1 MKSFFC
7 RRSLPILAV
16 FVLGILLSSCG
27 HLTSQ
32 PKIQTTTKPPAI
44 VQHTSFR
51 GAGCTK
57 GNFGNYGLSQSMTG
71 AISSCLRVSATPPG
85 AYSIV
90 LNEIVTAKGQA
101 ASAKGLPVPL
111 GSAASPKVKL
121 NISPTSG
128 KPGTRVSVTG
138 TLSSPLAKELTHA
151 NLCWDSCRR
160 GLQYSGVT
168 LKWLS
173 PTTFETSLVIPGAP
187 WVSADPVKISPLTSG
202 SYPISI
208 QCLGIIRGCGL
219 GSSEGTA
226 TFHLSV
232 PSGYNSWCRTS
243 ADCAHLSANPK
254 ISLPGDVIKVTG
266 YAPLLSVIGSDH
278 PYVYQLQVNKGSP
291 KGPQVVIKNKSS
303 LKGSLTY
310 VDFGHAGLGIK
321 APQAF
326 ASLGK
331 LDPLAITTAGLSPIS
346 SDPSGPGQID
356 WCSQGTI
363 NVLGPEGT
371 KTVSTAPVGALLKQ
385 LGFGLVGTPG
395 SPANCTAVASNGTG
409 VIPKV
414 VVAAFSVAPQKYAP
428 PVADVALMT
437 KDGGATWLPVPVP
450 SGASMDGF
458 GGFRYQGNSLE
469 VLFRRHNSVSMS
481 VSLYTTP
488 LVEATSDGGNSW
500 SSVNLACPKRGPCV
514 TFGLFTDGNCA
525 GAFGSNQS
533 LIYSTDNGQSWLQS
547 HWPQIVRTC
556 SESQLAAF
564 PNGQELLL
572 ESDSQYL
579 LRLSSNGGRTWSDI
593 SVPSLGGMQPGYG
606 FGRGGANLTMLP
618 SGSLLVTGQHGK
630 SHGWEL
636 LRPRASKWCRVR
648 GLASGLQHSA
658 IYGYMYVIGN
668 KLWWFTASNN
678 PVPSV
683 NQVNIGSI
691 HC

>member
-1 MKSFFC
+1 
-7 RRSLPILAV
+7 
-16 FVLGILLSSCG
+16 
-27 HLTSQ
+27 
-32 PKIQTTTKPPAI
+32 
-44 VQHTSFR
+44 
-51 GAGCTK
+51 
-57 GNFGNYGLSQSMTG
+57 MTG

-111 GSAASPKVKL
+111 GSAAGPKVKL

-138 TLSSPLAKELTHA
+138 ILSAPLAKELTHA
-151 NLCWDSCRR
+151 NLCWDGCRK
-160 GLQYSGVT
+160 GLQYSGVA
-168 LKWLS
+168 LKWIN

-208 QCLGIIRGCGL
+208 QCLCVIHGCGL

-232 PSGYNSWCRTS
+232 PSGHNSWCRNS
-243 ADCAHLSANPK
+243 ADCAYLTATPK
-254 ISLPGDVIKVTG
+254 TSLPGDVIKVTG

-278 PYVYQLQVNKGSP
+278 PYVYQLKVNQGSP
-291 KGPQVVIKNKSS
+291 NGPQVVIKNKSS
-303 LKGSLTY
+303 VKGSITY

-321 APQAF
+321 APPAF

-346 SDPSGPGQID
+346 SDPTSPGQID
-356 WCSQGTI
+356 WCSRGVVKVVGT
-363 NVLGPEGT
+363 NGS
-371 KTVSTAPVGALLKQ
+371 KTISTAPVDSLLKQ
-385 LGFGLVGTPG
+385 LGFGLTGIPG
-395 SPANCTAVASNGTG
+395 SPASCVAVSSIGAGS
-409 VIPKV
+409 IPKV
-414 VVAAFSVAPQKYAP
+414 VVAAFTVAPTGTAP
-428 PVADVALMT
+428 PIAEVALMT
-437 KDGGATWLPVPVP
+437 KNGGKTWASVPVP
-450 SGASMDGF
+450 KGASMDGF
-458 GGFRYQGNSLE
+458 GGFRYHGNSLE
-469 VLFRRHNSVSMS
+469 VLFRRHNSSSMS

-514 TFGLFTDGNCA
+514 AFGLFTNGNCA
-525 GAFGSNQS
+525 ASGSSQS
-533 LIYSTDNGQSWLQS
+533 VLYSTDKGQSWTEPS
-547 HWPQIVRTC
+547 WPNIVRAC
-556 SESQLAAF
+556 SESQLVAL
-564 PNGQELLL
+564 PGGKELFV
-572 ESDSQYL
+572 ESESQYL

-630 SHGWEL
+630 SHDWEL
-636 LRPRASKWCRVR
+636 LRPRASKWCRIS
-648 GLASGLQHSA
+648 GLAPGLQRSA
-658 IYGYMYVIGN
+658 IYGIMYVIGS
-668 KLWWFTASNN
+668 KLWWLNASNN

-683 NQVNIGSI
+683 NQINIGSI